1 MAIAPNA
8 PTQPPSINPATVLAL
23 RQRWRLQLEQHR
35 AIAVIRTDHWQTGVK
50 ALLAAARGGMRLL
63 EITWNS
69 DRPDQI
75 IAALRQRAPH
85 CTVGVGTLR
94 SAEDAK
100 RAIVAGAQ
108 FCFSPHV
115 SPEMIATA
123 IAHHCPIIPGALSP
137 TEVVNAWEAGAS
149 AVKIF
154 PAGNLGGSAYIK
166 SISPVLP
173 DIPLVPS
180 GGVTLDN
187 SADFIEAGA
196 IAVGLSRQLFPKD
209 ALKSED
215 WDTVTKRA
223 RTLIDALAG
232 QI

>member
-8 PTQPPSINPATVLAL
+8 PTQQPSINAAAVLAL
-23 RQRWRLQLEQHR
+23 RQRWRLQLEHHR

-69 DRPDQI
+69 DSPDRI
-75 IAALRQRAPH
+75 IASLRQRAPH
-85 CTVGVGTLR
+85 CTIGVGTLR
-94 SAEDAK
+94 SPEDTQ
-100 RAIVAGAQ
+100 RAIAAGAQ
-108 FCFSPHV
+108 FCFTPHV
-115 SPEMIATA
+115 SAEIITTA
-123 IAHHCPIIPGALSP
+123 IAHNCPVIPGALSP
-137 TEVVNAWEAGAS
+137 TEIINAWELGAS

-187 SADFIEAGA
+187 TVDFIDAGA
-196 IAVGLSRQLFPKD
+196 IAVGLSRQLFPKT
-209 ALKSED
+209 ALESQD
-215 WDTVTKRA
+215 WEAIAKKA
-223 RTLIDALAG
+223 RTLTDALAHHT
-232 QI
+232 